1 MIFPFQQRGGGFES
15 LITGYCPLITDFYDP
30 RKDRNLDNNS
40 IYNPMTDPSLL
51 SRSFEAFKEAPENI
65 TEKDLL
71 KLVNR
76 VYQGYAI
83 EESGPFKDAVQQY
96 RLSQK
101 NRNMIFD
108 SRLKE
113 DKQEV
118 TRQAKYETISVI
130 PKCFKEEV
138 LLLKPSG
145 RRWFEVKLPLWY
157 VLKNREEI
165 NGITFC
171 DVDYDSKLG
180 ATLKKDELLPSMI
193 I

>member
-1 MIFPFQQRGGGFES
+1 MCVCEV
-15 LITGYCPLITDFYDP
+15 
-30 RKDRNLDNNS
+30 
-40 IYNPMTDPSLL
+40 
-51 SRSFEAFKEAPENI
+51 FKEAPENI
-65 TEKDLL
+65 SEKDLI
-71 KLVNR
+71 KLVNK
-76 VYQGYAI
+76 VYKDYII
-83 EESGPFKDAVQQY
+83 EESEPFRDAVQQY

-118 TRQAKYETISVI
+118 TRQAKYETVSVI
-130 PKCFKEEV
+130 PKCFKDEV

-157 VLKNREEI
+157 VLRNREEI
-165 NGITFC
+165 KGITFC
-171 DVDYDSKLG
+171 NVDYDSKLG
-180 ATLKKDELLPSMI
+180 ATFRKGDLLPSMI